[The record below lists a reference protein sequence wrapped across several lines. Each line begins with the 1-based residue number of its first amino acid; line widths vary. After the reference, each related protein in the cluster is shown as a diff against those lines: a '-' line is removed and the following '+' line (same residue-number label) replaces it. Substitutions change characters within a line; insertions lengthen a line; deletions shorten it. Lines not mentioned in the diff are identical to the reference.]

1 MDGSQFDDIS
11 RKLAHRSS
19 RREAVRAGGIMA
31 ALAGAFGARSVARA
45 QSDDEETTD
54 CEWAFKALVV
64 AGPNKDATYD
74 GIMRVEIERDGA
86 IDRGTLEPEDGE
98 PFDVVGN
105 TRGKAISLVVKP
117 SELLSLHLTGAGS
130 RDIKSCQGQIAGT
143 FAGPEFGDHGIWL
156 ITRRPRA
163 DEDDDDDFVAFPTPT
178 SPGGGNPGPGNPSPT
193 PGSNTTPC
201 PPEDCGVTKMWD
213 PNQCKCVCYDN
224 GVDCGPN
231 TCCPQGAVCHSGGG
245 CSCPPGTVLCNTA
258 CVAECGAGTS
268 LNYTTC
274 ACDQGC
280 QSGEVICNGNCITA
294 CDQDHQLNTSTCQ
307 CVSTCGSG
315 GKVCNGVCKDVI
327 NDILNC
333 GSCGNSCPLGQP
345 CIAGT
350 CKCPPGLDYYCTNSF
365 KCAASQNDC

>member
-31 ALAGAFGARSVARA
+31 AVAGAFAARSVAGA

-54 CEWAFKALVV
+54 CEWAFKALII

-86 IDRGTLEPEDGE
+86 INRGTLEPEDGE
-98 PFDVVGN
+98 PFDFVGN
-105 TRGKAISLVVKP
+105 TRGKAISLVVKL

-143 FAGPEFGDHGIWL
+143 FAGPEFGDHGVWL

-163 DEDDDDDFVAFPTPT
+163 DDDDDFVAFPTPT
-178 SPGGGNPGPGNPSPT
+178 SPGGGHPGPGKPSPT
-193 PGSNTTPC
+193 AGSNTTPC

-213 PNQCKCVCYDN
+213 PQQCKCVCYDN
-224 GVDCGPN
+224 GVDCGPT
-231 TCCPQGAVCHSGGG
+231 TCCPQGAVCESGGG
-245 CSCPPGTVLCNTA
+245 CSCPPGTVLCGNA
-258 CVAECGAGTS
+258 CVSACPPGQM
-268 LNYTTC
+268 LDNNC
-274 ACDQGC
+274 ACTGDCSPGQ
-280 QSGEVICNGNCITA
+280 VKCNGQCVIQCTHPGETFNPA
-294 CDQDHQLNTSTCQ
+294 TCQ
-307 CVSTCGSG
+307 CENSCPPGN
-315 GKVCNGVCKDVI
+315 VCCPGLDVCIDVV
-327 NDILNC
+327 NDTDNC
-333 GSCGNSCPLGQP
+333 GSCGNVCQPGMP

-350 CKCPPGLDYYCTNSF
+350 CTCPATMKYC
-365 KCAASQNDC
+365 ASSDTCIDENAVCQ